1 MFFCTDLNVSAKVQ
15 KNHETTK
22 KIDDKNVLKNDNY
35 DRSTLVACKARTKT
49 TI

>member
-35 DRSTLVACKARTKT
+35 DNKDNYLKAT
-49 TI
+49 TCRLF